1 MTALHARGFPTP
13 RPIDHSRHVIV
24 MSRIEGS
31 FPMAQVKTGR
41 MEGAGAIFAQCMS
54 ILKRLAEHGLVHC
67 DFNEFNLLVN
77 GETAEI
83 TLIDFPQIVS
93 TSHLNAAEL
102 FARDVKCLIKFFSM
116 KMQYTPQDHE
126 ILLLEDIVKNSDGDA
141 IDREVRASGYD
152 PDADD
157 SALEHYREDAL
168 AEDDEEEDDED
179 DDDNEK
185 EEEEGL
191 QCASKAR
198 NGEAHE
204 GGTDVAERE
213 EQEHD
218 APSASAIDEDDHDD
232 DNYDKDEE
240 EEDDCIDEEEEE
252 ARQRRPRGR
261 GRGRK
266 PSAAH
271 SSAPSKTT
279 LSPEEIQEL
288 VRR

>member
-1 MTALHARGFPTP
+1 
-13 RPIDHSRHVIV
+13 
-24 MSRIEGS
+24 
-31 FPMAQVKTGR
+31 MAQVKTGR

-126 ILLLEDIVKNSDGDA
+126 ILLLEDIVKNADGDA

-168 AEDDEEEDDED
+168 AEDDDEDDDDED
-179 DDDNEK
+179 DDDKEK
-185 EEEEGL
+185 EEEGDL
-191 QCASKAR
+191 QCASKAHD
-198 NGEAHE
+198 GEAHD
-204 GGTDVAERE
+204 GGADVAESDDAHA
-213 EQEHD
+213 HD

-232 DNYDKDEE
+232 DNDDKDE
-240 EEDDCIDEEEEE
+240 EEDDCIDEEEEEE

-271 SSAPSKTT
+271 SSASSKTT